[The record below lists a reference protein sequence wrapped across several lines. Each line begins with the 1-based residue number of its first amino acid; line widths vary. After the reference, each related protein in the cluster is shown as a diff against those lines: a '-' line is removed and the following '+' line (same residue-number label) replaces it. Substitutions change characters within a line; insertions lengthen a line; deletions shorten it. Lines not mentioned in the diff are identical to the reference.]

1 MSIYD
6 VFSGGS
12 KPFDKEQWAA
22 QKQAQRK
29 EAYELIDNTCSEMM
43 SSGDSFRQYLDVQG
57 RFDRYSVNNAI
68 LVSAQM
74 PEATQLKEKAAW
86 KQSRVYVNKDA
97 QKVVILEPSKEYT
110 REDGSKAVG
119 YNAKEVYDI
128 SETSAKD
135 RQEAQE
141 KKSMRELVSALIDA
155 SPVPFVPVA
164 GLEMP
169 AYYDSEQQSI
179 FIRTGLNEEQLFVSM
194 AKEVSAAVFDF
205 KHNESREASEF
216 KSYCVAYMASSRYGV
231 DTRGFNFSR
240 LPKELAETDT
250 QAFKGEL
257 GSMRDVLGEIQSE
270 MYKSMEKNK
279 PAKSKEQER
288 QTEV

>member
-6 VFSGGS
+6 VFSGGN

-43 SSGDSFRQYLDVQG
+43 ISGDSFRQYLDVQG

-110 REDGSKAVG
+110 RGDGSKAVG

-141 KKSMRELVSALIDA
+141 KKPMRELVSALIDA

-164 GLEMP
+164 DLEMP

-216 KSYCVAYMASSRYGV
+216 KSYCVAYMVSSRYGV

-270 MYKSMEKNK
+270 MYKSLEKNK

-288 QTEV
+288 

>member
-12 KPFDKEQWAA
+12 KPFDKAEWAA
-22 QKQAQRK
+22 QKQAQRQ

-43 SSGDSFRQYLDVQG
+43 ADGESFRQYLDVQG
-57 RFDRYSVNNAI
+57 RFDRYSVANAV

-74 PEATQLKEKAAW
+74 PDATQLKDYNAW

-97 QKVVILEPSKEYT
+97 QKIVILEPSKEYT
-110 REDGSKAVG
+110 RDDGTKAVG
-119 YNAKEVYDI
+119 YNAKVVYDI

-135 RQEAQE
+135 RQQAQE
-141 KKSMRELVSALIDA
+141 PKTMRELVSAMIDA

-164 GLEMP
+164 DLEIP
-169 AYYDSEQQSI
+169 AYYDSKQQTI
-179 FIRTGLNEEQLFVSM
+179 FIKTGLTEEQLFVSM

-205 KHNESREASEF
+205 KHNESRDASDF
-216 KSYCVAYMASSRYGV
+216 KSFCVAYMVSSRYGV
-231 DTRGFNFSR
+231 DTRGFDFSR
-240 LPKELAETDT
+240 LPREYAEMDT

-257 GSMRDVLGEIQSE
+257 GTMRDVLGEIQSD

-288 QTEV
+288 

>member
-43 SSGDSFRQYLDVQG
+43 ISGDSFRQYLDVQG

-97 QKVVILEPSKEYT
+97 KKVVILEPSKEYT

-164 GLEMP
+164 DLEMP

-205 KHNESREASEF
+205 KHNESREVSEF
-216 KSYCVAYMASSRYGV
+216 KSYCVAYMVSSRYGV

-270 MYKSMEKNK
+270 MYKSLEKNK

-288 QTEV
+288 

>member
-6 VFSGGS
+6 VFSGGNR
-12 KPFDKEQWAA
+12 PFDKEEWAA
-22 QKQAQRK
+22 AKQAQRK
-29 EAYELIDNTCSEMM
+29 EAYELIDNTCFEMM
-43 SSGDSFRQYLDVQG
+43 ASGDSFRQYLDVQG
-57 RFDRYSVNNAI
+57 RFDRYSVANAI

-74 PEATQLKEKAAW
+74 PEATQLKEYSKWKA
-86 KQSRVYVNKDA
+86 SRVYVNKDA
-97 QKVVILEPSKEYT
+97 KKVVILEPSKEYT
-110 REDGSKAVG
+110 RDDGSKAVG

-164 GLEMP
+164 DLEMP

-216 KSYCVAYMASSRYGV
+216 KSYCVAYMISSRYGV

-288 QTEV
+288 

>member
-43 SSGDSFRQYLDVQG
+43 ISGESFRQYLDVQG

-97 QKVVILEPSKEYT
+97 KKVVILEPSKEYT
-110 REDGSKAVG
+110 RDDGSKAVG

-164 GLEMP
+164 DLEMP

-216 KSYCVAYMASSRYGV
+216 KSYCVAYMISSRYGV

-288 QTEV
+288 

>member
-12 KPFDKEQWAA
+12 RPFNKEEWAA
-22 QKQAQRK
+22 AKQAQRQ
-29 EAYELIDNTCSEMM
+29 EAYEMIDNTCAEMM
-43 SSGDSFRQYLDVQG
+43 KSGDSFRQYLDVQG

-74 PEATQLKEKAAW
+74 PEATQLKERAAW

-97 QKVVILEPSKEYT
+97 QKIVILEPGKEYT

-119 YNAKEVYDI
+119 YNAKEVFDV

-135 RQEAQE
+135 RQQPQEA
-141 KKSMRELVSALIDA
+141 KTMRELVSAMIDA
-155 SPVPFVPVA
+155 SPVGFQPVEELEVPA
-164 GLEMP
+164 F
-169 AYYDSEQQSI
+169 YDSSQQTI
-179 FIRTGLNEEQLFVSM
+179 FIRTVLSEEQLFVSM

-205 KHNESREASEF
+205 KHNESRDASDF
-216 KSYCVAYMASSRYGV
+216 KSFCVAYMVSSRYGV
-231 DTRGFNFSR
+231 DTRGFDFSR
-240 LPKELAETDT
+240 LPREYAEMDT

-257 GSMRDVLGEIQSE
+257 GTMRDVLGEIQSD

-279 PAKSKEQER
+279 PAKNKEQER
-288 QTEV
+288 

>member
-43 SSGDSFRQYLDVQG
+43 ISGDSFRQYLDVQG

-110 REDGSKAVG
+110 RDDGSKAVG

-164 GLEMP
+164 DLEMP
-169 AYYDSEQQSI
+169 AYYDGEQQSI

-205 KHNESREASEF
+205 KYNESRDASDF
-216 KSYCVAYMASSRYGV
+216 KSFCVAYMVSSRYGV
-231 DTRGFNFSR
+231 DTRGFDFSR
-240 LPKELAETDT
+240 LPREYAEMDT

-257 GSMRDVLGEIQSE
+257 GTMRDVLGEIQSD

-279 PAKSKEQER
+279 PAKNKEQER
-288 QTEV
+288 

>member
-12 KPFDKEQWAA
+12 KPFDKAEWAA
-22 QKQAQRK
+22 QKQAQRQ

-43 SSGDSFRQYLDVQG
+43 ADGESFRQYLDVQG
-57 RFDRYSVNNAI
+57 RFDRYSVANAV

-74 PEATQLKEKAAW
+74 PDATQLKDYNAW

-110 REDGSKAVG
+110 RDDGSKAVG

-135 RQEAQE
+135 RQETQE
-141 KKSMRELVSALIDA
+141 KISMREFVSALIDA

-164 GLEMP
+164 DLEMP

-216 KSYCVAYMASSRYGV
+216 KSYCVAYMVSSRYGV

-288 QTEV
+288 

>member
-6 VFSGGS
+6 VFGGGS
-12 KPFDKEQWAA
+12 KPFDKEQWAT

-43 SSGDSFRQYLDVQG
+43 ISGDSFRQYLGVQG

-86 KQSRVYVNKDA
+86 KQSRVYVKKDA

-164 GLEMP
+164 DLEMP
-169 AYYDSEQQSI
+169 AYYDSEQQSV

-216 KSYCVAYMASSRYGV
+216 KSYCVAYMVSSRYGV
-231 DTRGFNFSR
+231 DTRGFNFLK

-288 QTEV
+288 

>member
-6 VFSGGS
+6 VFSGGN

-43 SSGDSFRQYLDVQG
+43 ISGDSFRQYLDVQG

-164 GLEMP
+164 DLEMP

-216 KSYCVAYMASSRYGV
+216 KSYCVAYMISSRYGV

-270 MYKSMEKNK
+270 MYKSLEKNK

-288 QTEV
+288 

>member
-6 VFSGGS
+6 VFSGG

-43 SSGDSFRQYLDVQG
+43 VSGDSFRQYLDVQG

-86 KQSRVYVNKDA
+86 KQSRVYVDKDA

-110 REDGSKAVG
+110 RGDGSKAVG

-164 GLEMP
+164 DLEMP
-169 AYYDSEQQSI
+169 AYYDSEQQNI

-216 KSYCVAYMASSRYGV
+216 KSYCVAYMVSSRYGV

-288 QTEV
+288 

>member
-6 VFSGGS
+6 VFSGGNR
-12 KPFDKEQWAA
+12 PFDKEEWAA
-22 QKQAQRK
+22 AKQAQRK

-43 SSGDSFRQYLDVQG
+43 ASGDSFRQYLDVQG
-57 RFDRYSVNNAI
+57 RFDRYSVANAI

-74 PEATQLKEKAAW
+74 PEATQLKEYSKWKA
-86 KQSRVYVNKDA
+86 SRVYVNKDA
-97 QKVVILEPSKEYT
+97 KKVVILEPSKEYT
-110 REDGSKAVG
+110 RDDGSKAVG

-164 GLEMP
+164 DLEMP

-216 KSYCVAYMASSRYGV
+216 KSYCVAYMISSRYGV

-288 QTEV
+288 